1 MEHIGDTVPLA
12 ELLDERRHLV
22 EVARWMLGSRV
33 TAERVTDEAYRE
45 WYGLSDGE
53 RSRIRTPR
61 TWLTHVVGGLS
72 LARLAPL
79 GPDGED
85 REDRGDREAADTE
98 GSARRRGPYGDG
110 LAGEVS
116 EVLLRAVN
124 TLSPAQR
131 AAFVLDGVFG
141 APTPTPTA
149 PGGAVRSQPPAAD
162 PADPADT
169 ALRGL
174 RARSGRP
181 ASPRRQEETA
191 RAVRQACAD
200 GDHEGLVALLAD
212 DVTVYFD
219 GGGKVRTQT
228 RPVTGAAPVARS
240 LLTLLSAQPRTTVD
254 TWPVNGRT
262 GLVARHDERVAAV
275 ITLDLVRN
283 RVAQIWAVL
292 NPDKLRSWNRP
303 VTKRN

>member
-1 MEHIGDTVPLA
+1 MEHIGDAMPLA

-22 EVARWMLGSRV
+22 EVAHWMLGSRV

-61 TWLTHVVGGLS
+61 TWLTHVVGGLA

-79 GPDGED
+79 GPDGD
-85 REDRGDREAADTE
+85 AC
-98 GSARRRGPYGDG
+98 GSAHRRGPCEDG
-110 LAGEVS
+110 L
-116 EVLLRAVN
+116 EVLLRAAD

-141 APTPTPTA
+141 ASASTA
-149 PGGAVRSQPPAAD
+149 PGGGVRSVPVRAD
-162 PADPADT
+162 PAVT
-169 ALRGL
+169 ARQGL

-181 ASPRRQEETA
+181 ASPRRQEKIA

-200 GDHEGLVALLAD
+200 GNHDGLRALLTD
-212 DVTVYFD
+212 DVTAYFD
-219 GGGKVRTQT
+219 GGGKVRALT
-228 RPVTGAAPVARS
+228 RPVTGDEHVARS
-240 LLTLLSAQPRTTVD
+240 LLTLLSARPRTTVD

-262 GLVARHDERVAAV
+262 GLVARYDERVAAV
-275 ITLDLVRN
+275 ITLDLVHS

-292 NPDKLRSWNRP
+292 NPDKLRSWNSP
-303 VTKRN
+303 APEGI